1 MPPSE
6 ACRVR
11 PHVSCVPPPVGLAA
25 PRVCTE
31 LGADR
36 SEEAELHNDVTSY
49 PDEDGGSTDNP
60 AVRVTVSPSPSV
72 TPLTGVLDW

>member
-6 ACRVR
+6 AWVR
-11 PHVSCVPPPVGLAA
+11 PHVSCVPPVGLAA

-60 AVRVTVSPSPSV
+60 AGPSPHPAHRV
-72 TPLTGVLDW
+72 RRAY